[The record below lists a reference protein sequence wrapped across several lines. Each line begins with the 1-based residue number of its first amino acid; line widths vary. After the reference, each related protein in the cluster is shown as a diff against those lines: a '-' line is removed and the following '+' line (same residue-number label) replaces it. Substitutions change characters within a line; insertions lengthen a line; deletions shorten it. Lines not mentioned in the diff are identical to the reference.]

1 MAKVGPTWPQSLTPP
16 NQKGSDEVV
25 TVIDKYRRWSDER
38 TELYNLMAQIER
50 LEKRIENLDADH
62 HPKHQARA
70 MKLMGQH
77 SRLVQEASRLS
88 YTSTRQAVTIGDE
101 LANTKIKNYVAIGI
115 GKKEAQ
121 KWQAVGLALKGAAS
135 HALKKLDAISKGANH
150 EPR

>member
-1 MAKVGPTWPQSLTPP
+1 
-16 NQKGSDEVV
+16 
-25 TVIDKYRRWSDER
+25 
-38 TELYNLMAQIER
+38 
-50 LEKRIENLDADH
+50 
-62 HPKHQARA
+62 

-77 SRLVQEASRLS
+77 SRLVQETSRLS

-135 HALKKLDAISKGANH
+135 NTLKKLDAISQEVK
-150 EPR
+150 P

>member
-1 MAKVGPTWPQSLTPP
+1 M
-16 NQKGSDEVV
+16 V

-38 TELYNLMAQIER
+38 TKLYNLMALTKR
-50 LEKRIENLDADH
+50 LEKQIKNLDAEH

-70 MKLMGQH
+70 MKLMDQH
-77 SRLVQEASRLS
+77 GRLVQEASRLTYAS
-88 YTSTRQAVTIGDE
+88 NKQAAIIGDE

-135 HALKKLDAISKGANH
+135 HALKKLDAIPKEVNN